1 MKNKRIVWM
10 LTAGLT
16 FGMLTGCGGEEK
28 KTYDQACADLAQGSY
43 DYALQGYQSS
53 ITAGYKTAEAYR
65 GAGIANIHLGN
76 YQDAIDSLTNGL
88 NDEKAGKALKKDML
102 AYRATAELK
111 SGLNDAAMADCQTLA
126 ESYSMDAET
135 YYLTGCVALA
145 GLMSSCGSVQE
156 EANYQIIPLP
166 QEIVTSQVNP
176 FILKSGV
183 KILYPEGNEKMQRNA
198 QFLADYLKTA
208 TGKDFSIEAGTEGK
222 NAIVLALGSEVE
234 NPESYQL
241 KVTDQGVTITAPT
254 EAGVFYGIQTLRK
267 SLPIALGADVALPAV
282 EIKDA
287 PRFGYRGAHFDV
299 SRHFFTIDEVKTY
312 IDMLALHNMNRL
324 HWHITDDQGWRL
336 EIKKYPKLTEI
347 GSQRSGT
354 VIGRNSGEYDNTPYG
369 GFYTQEQ
376 AKEIVDYAAERYITV
391 VPEIDLPGHML
402 AALAAYPELGCTGGP
417 YEVWR
422 QWGVADDV
430 LCAGN
435 DQVLKFL
442 EDVYGE
448 LIEIFPSEY
457 IHVGGDECPKVRW
470 EKCPKCQARIK
481 ALGLKSDKNHSK
493 EERLQSFVINH
504 IEKFL
509 NDHGRQIIGWDE
521 ILEGGLAPNATVMS
535 WRGESG
541 GIEAAKQKHDVIMTP
556 NTYLYFDYYQA
567 KDTENEPF
575 GIGGYLPMERVYSYE
590 PMPASLTPEEQQ
602 YIKGVQANLWT
613 EYIATFSHA
622 QYMVLPRWAAL
633 CEVQWSTPDKKN
645 YEDFLS
651 RLPRLI
657 KWYDAEGYNYAK
669 HVFDVKA
676 EFTPNPADGT
686 LDITLTTIDNAPIH
700 YTLDGTEP
708 TSTSPVYDGAL
719 KIKENADFSAIAIRP
734 TGNSRVVS
742 EKIDF
747 SKSSMKPIVANQP
760 VNKQYEFK
768 GVSTLV
774 DGLKGNGNYKT
785 GRWIAFR
792 GNDMDVTID
801 LKQPTEISSVAIST
815 CVEKG
820 DWVFDT
826 RGLSVEVSEDGTNF
840 TKVASEAYPAMKE
853 TDKNGVYDHKL
864 TFTPVTAQYVKVIAS
879 PEKSIP
885 EWHGGKSYPGFL
897 FVDEITIN

>member
-1 MKNKRIVWM
+1 MKQ
-10 LTAGLT
+10 L
-16 FGMLTGCGGEEK
+16 
-28 KTYDQACADLAQGSY
+28 
-43 DYALQGYQSS
+43 
-53 ITAGYKTAEAYR
+53 
-65 GAGIANIHLGN
+65 
-76 YQDAIDSLTNGL
+76 
-88 NDEKAGKALKKDML
+88 LK
-102 AYRATAELK
+102 
-111 SGLNDAAMADCQTLA
+111 
-126 ESYSMDAET
+126 
-135 YYLTGCVALA
+135 LTGCVALA

-457 IHVGGDECPKVRW
+457 IHVGGDE
-470 EKCPKCQARIK
+470 CPKCQARIK

>member
-1 MKNKRIVWM
+1 MKQLLK
-10 LTAGLT
+10 
-16 FGMLTGCGGEEK
+16 LTGC
-28 KTYDQACADLAQGSY
+28 L
-43 DYALQGYQSS
+43 
-53 ITAGYKTAEAYR
+53 
-65 GAGIANIHLGN
+65 
-76 YQDAIDSLTNGL
+76 
-88 NDEKAGKALKKDML
+88 
-102 AYRATAELK
+102 
-111 SGLNDAAMADCQTLA
+111 
-126 ESYSMDAET
+126 
-135 YYLTGCVALA
+135 ALA

-166 QEIVTSQVNP
+166 QEIVTTQVNP

-198 QFLADYLKTA
+198 KFLAEYLKTA
-208 TGKDFSIEAGTEGK
+208 TGRDFSIEAGTEGK

-234 NPESYQL
+234 NPEAYQL

-267 SLPIALGADVALPAV
+267 SLPIAQGADVALPAV

-312 IDMLALHNMNRL
+312 IDMLTLHNMNRL

-391 VPEIDLPGHML
+391 IPEIDLPGHML
-402 AALAAYPELGCTGGP
+402 AALTAYPELGCTGGP

-435 DQVLKFL
+435 DQVLKFI
-442 EDVYGE
+442 EDVYSE
-448 LIEIFPSEY
+448 LIDIFPSEY

-535 WRGESG
+535 WRGEKG

-567 KDTENEPF
+567 KDVDNEPF
-575 GIGGYLPMERVYSYE
+575 GIGGYLPLERVYSYE
-590 PMPASLTPEEQQ
+590 PMPASLTPEEQK

-613 EYIATFSHA
+613 EYIATFPHA

-633 CEVQWSTPDKKN
+633 CEIQWSSPEKKN
-645 YEDFLS
+645 YADFLS
-651 RLPRLI
+651 RLPQLI

-669 HVFDVKA
+669 HAFGVQA
-676 EFTPNPADGT
+676 EFEPNPAEGT
-686 LDITLTTIDNAPIH
+686 MDVTLSTIDNAPVH

-708 TSTSPVYDGAL
+708 TTASPVYEGVL
-719 KIKENADFSAIAIRP
+719 KIKENATLSAKAIRP
-734 TGNSRVVS
+734 TGESQTLT

-760 VNKQYEFK
+760 INEQYLFK
-768 GVSTLV
+768 GASTLT
-774 DGLKGNGNYKT
+774 DGLKGNSSYRS
-785 GRWIAFR
+785 GRWIAFN
-792 GNDMDVTID
+792 GNDMDMTID
-801 LKQPTEISSVAIST
+801 LQQPTEISSVAIS
-815 CVEKG
+815 VNIAKG
-820 DWVFDT
+820 DWVFDA
-826 RGLSVEVSEDGTNF
+826 RNLSVEVSDDGKTF
-840 TKVASEAYPAMKE
+840 KKIASEEYPAMKE
-853 TDKNGVYDHKL
+853 TDKDGVVDHQL
-864 TFTPVTAQYVKVIAS
+864 TFAPVTTQYVRVIAS
-879 PEKSIP
+879 PEKTLP
-885 EWHGGKSYPGFL
+885 EWHGGKGKNAFL
-897 FVDEITIN
+897 FVDEIKID